1 MPSNTRE
8 AATVF
13 QQKAPAEHN
22 NTVGVFPCAL
32 VFVDAQA
39 AGSPNFKSKN
49 PLSYVRQAICLSNS
63 LLHAGLPRLNIFTN
77 AVEAVLSEVE
87 DIPAPDRPVIHQL
100 KVTMDVPNKLLFYA
114 AHFKLDV
121 IAQATEMLQANELLL
136 LLDTD
141 MVALRVLDQDLLRRC
156 SAAGVGAFDISDQV
170 FPAYGSK
177 RVIDDLEVVAG
188 RQLLNPRW
196 YGGEFLVATSTFL
209 HGFLPQARLRYAKYI
224 QEMGR
229 LSHQGDEIFISAT
242 LNTLGDEGQHIIE
255 VGAYQ
260 AVGRH
265 WAGNTHRDL
274 RWFRGCC
281 FLHLSGEKTLFEKE
295 SRFHDFD
302 PRRFWRKVLRAH
314 FIGRIQFA
322 VKLYLKR

>member
-1 MPSNTRE
+1 VEDSNTVR
-8 AATVF
+8 
-13 QQKAPAEHN
+13 
-22 NTVGVFPCAL
+22 VFPCAL

-49 PLSYVRQAICLSNS
+49 PLSYVRQAICLNKS

-77 AVEAVLSEVE
+77 AVEAVLSES
-87 DIPAPDRPVIHQL
+87 DDTPASERPIVHQL
-100 KVTMDVPNKLLFYA
+100 KVTMDVPKQVLFYA

-121 IAQATEMLQANELLL
+121 IAQATEMLRINELLL

-141 MVALRVLDQDLLRRC
+141 MVALRTLDQDFLRRC
-156 SAAGVGAFDISDQV
+156 RVAGVGAFDISDQV
-170 FPAYGSK
+170 FPAYNSE
-177 RVIDDLEVVAG
+177 RVIDDLETVAG

-196 YGGEFLVATSTFL
+196 YGGEFLLATRSFL
-209 HGFLPQARLRYAKYI
+209 RHLVPQARQRYAQYI
-224 QEMGR
+224 LEIGH
-229 LSHQGDEIFISAT
+229 LSHHGDEVFISAA
-242 LNTLGDEGQHIIE
+242 LNTLADEGQHIVE

-260 AVGRH
+260 AVGRQ

-274 RWFRGCC
+274 RWFRRCC
-281 FLHLSGEKTLFEKE
+281 FLHLSGEKSLFEKE

-302 PRRFWRKVLRAH
+302 PRRFWCKVLRAH

-322 VKLYLKR
+322 VKLRLKR